1 MKSCH
6 YQSNQWQLPET
17 LWLLDRLEDCSMH
30 QSLIQEI
37 TSASAIRN
45 MSSRRAGKK
54 KQRRKRKT
62 LWLQCFEIKRHHT
75 EDIAVVNSQL
85 GQKYQQSV
93 TERNLTSC
101 DIIAQ
106 DLSEM
111 HTETGCSSRA
121 SFHSQNDSVPQC
133 YLKCSLMGLQ
143 QNVWNIF
150 QYYLFV

>member
-1 MKSCH
+1 
-6 YQSNQWQLPET
+6 
-17 LWLLDRLEDCSMH
+17 MH

-45 MSSRRAGKK
+45 MSSRRAEKK
-54 KQRRKRKT
+54 KKKEREKP
-62 LWLQCFEIKRHHT
+62 CDCSVFEIKRHHT

-85 GQKYQQSV
+85 GQKHQQSV

-111 HTETGCSSRA
+111 HTEMGV
-121 SFHSQNDSVPQC
+121 QQQDII
-133 YLKCSLMGLQ
+133 SLTK
-143 QNVWNIF
+143 
-150 QYYLFV
+150 